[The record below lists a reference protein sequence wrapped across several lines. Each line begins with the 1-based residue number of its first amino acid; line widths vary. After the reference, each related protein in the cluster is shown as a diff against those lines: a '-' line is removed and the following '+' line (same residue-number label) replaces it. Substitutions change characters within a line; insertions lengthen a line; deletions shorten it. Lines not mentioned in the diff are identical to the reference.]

1 MAVLQIP
8 VTKGKATID
17 FDTDWLS
24 DEVYTIVVMEGLKTL
39 LNRGT
44 SKVTKETYPD
54 EAELRAKAMEIAA
67 AQVEKVKTGDIK
79 KTGAAKSKESGKV
92 MAEARRIAR
101 GYVKDL
107 MKEAGIKISHVKA
120 SEITKAANDMIA
132 GDPTIIEQAKANIEQ
147 AETAPKAK
155 IDIKSLIKT
164 DPELVAKAE
173 AKAAKEKAERA
184 TQLSKTQAGKAKTRK
199 PKGEGAGAQ
208 A

>member
-8 VTKGKATID
+8 VTKGKTTID
-17 FDTDWLS
+17 FDTDWIQS
-24 DEVYTIVVMEGLKTL
+24 DDDYATILAEGLKVV

-54 EAELRAKAMEIAA
+54 EAELKAKAMEIAM
-67 AQVEKVKTGDIK
+67 AQVEKVKAGTFK
-79 KTGAAKSKESGKV
+79 KASASKSKESGKV

-101 GYVKDL
+101 GLVKDL

-120 SEITKAANDMIA
+120 SEITKAANEMIA
-132 GDPTIIEQAKANIEQ
+132 GDPSIVEQAKANIES

-173 AKAAKEKAERA
+173 AKAAKDKAERA
-184 TQLSKTQAGKAKTRK
+184 TQLSAKQAGKAKGRK
-199 PKGEGAGAQ
+199 SRDAGA
-208 A
+208 AA

>member
-24 DEVYTIVVMEGLKTL
+24 DDVYTIVVMEGLKTL

-67 AQVEKVKTGDIK
+67 DQVDKVKAGDIK
-79 KTGAAKSKESGKV
+79 RTGAAKSKESGKV

-101 GYVKDL
+101 GLVKDL

-120 SEITKAANDMIA
+120 SEITNAANEMIA
-132 GDPTIIEQAKANIEQ
+132 GDPTIVEQAKANIES
-147 AETAPKAK
+147 AEAAPKHK
-155 IDIKSLIKT
+155 VDIKSLIKT

-173 AKAAKEKAERA
+173 AKAVKEKAERV
-184 TQLSKTQAGKAKTRK
+184 TQLSKTQAGKAKSRK
-199 PKGEGAGAQ
+199 GGNAGAQ